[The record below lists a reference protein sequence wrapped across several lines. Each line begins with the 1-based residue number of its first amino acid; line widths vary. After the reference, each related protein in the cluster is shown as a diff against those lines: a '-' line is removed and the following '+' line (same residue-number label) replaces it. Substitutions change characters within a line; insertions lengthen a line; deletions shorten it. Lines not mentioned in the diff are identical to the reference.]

1 MDNIKKK
8 KNEYEFEDTN
18 FLFFSSIV
26 NSMIDETANQLKI
39 KIKVNLND
47 ENCDLERMLLL
58 KSMIS

>member
-8 KNEYEFEDTN
+8 KNEYEFEDAN